1 MIKGYYQ
8 WKYKFCRLCVRN
20 PVSGLLQIG
29 CKLEKRNWSHFLH
42 RQIFF
47 FLSRLVTGPSF
58 MLISSL
64 VLELWQFPFIRDW
77 PEKQKS
83 EIPPSGFCPIS
94 GNWGNLG
101 IPNLARISLIK
112 CYWMLQNARGTTFT
126 VSELLRKTQQEGGGI
141 TPSPTRL
148 RVSNVPLINTSNV
161 TLTKL
166 YCLN

>member
-42 RQIFF
+42 RQIF
-47 FLSRLVTGPSF
+47 
-58 MLISSL
+58 L

-112 CYWMLQNARGTTFT
+112 CYWMLQNARGTAFT